1 MRPRPGWTDGTGRLW
16 LFGGN
21 GGWLNDL
28 WSYDVT
34 AQPWTRVS
42 GSTTINVAGVYGS
55 VGIGASANT
64 PGACFQSVG
73 SQLFVIALRKN
84 RESKFYHWV
93 NGSKNCDSI

>member
-1 MRPRPGWTDGTGRLW
+1 MAAPPR
-16 LFGGN
+16 GN

-73 SQLFVIALRKN
+73 WI
-84 RESKFYHWV
+84 
-93 NGSKNCDSI
+93 DSADHLWIFGGFGEDHTSSD